1 MEFRRKLYTR
11 GSSYE
16 TTIPMP
22 LLFSLDKNKKHEIVF
37 IFEPETDRWFIKVE
51 EQKQAQA
58 KKLRQRKYKEKDKVK
73 NE

>member
-22 LLFSLDKNKKHEIVF
+22 LLFSLDKKKKHEVVF
-37 IFEPETDRWFIKVE
+37 VFEPETDKWFIKIE
-51 EQKQAQA
+51 KQKE
-58 KKLRQRKYKEKDKVK
+58 KPVQRKKDKK
-73 NE
+73 D

>member
-22 LLFSLDKNKKHEIVF
+22 LLFSLDKNKKHEVVF
-37 IFEPETDRWFIKVE
+37 VFDPGSDKWFIKI
-51 EQKQAQA
+51 EQE
-58 KKLRQRKYKEKDKVK
+58 KEK
-73 NE
+73 

>member
-1 MEFRRKLYTR
+1 MELRRKLYTR

-22 LLFSLDKNKKHEIVF
+22 LLFSLDKKKKYDVVF
-37 IFEPETDRWFIKVE
+37 KFDQTTDQWFVKIE
-51 EQKQAQA
+51 EQK
-58 KKLRQRKYKEKDKVK
+58 ETEK

>member
-22 LLFSLDKNKKHEIVF
+22 LLFSLDKKKKYEIVF
-37 IFEPETDRWFIKVE
+37 VFDPDTNKWFIRIE
-51 EQKQAQA
+51 EQKQ
-58 KKLRQRKYKEKDKVK
+58 KKKD
-73 NE
+73 

>member
-22 LLFSLDKNKKHEIVF
+22 LLFSLNKKKKYEVVF
-37 IFEPETDRWFIKVE
+37 VYEPETNKWFIRIE
-51 EQKQAQA
+51 EEKTKQ
-58 KKLRQRKYKEKDKVK
+58 EKRI
-73 NE
+73 

>member
-22 LLFSLDKNKKHEIVF
+22 LLFSLDKNKKHEVVF
-37 IFEPETDRWFIKVE
+37 VFDSESDKWFIKIE
-51 EQKQAQA
+51 E
-58 KKLRQRKYKEKDKVK
+58 KKETSNKPAIPEKNSEKK

>member
-22 LLFSLDKNKKHEIVF
+22 LLFSLDKKKRYEVVF
-37 IFEPETDRWFIKVE
+37 VFEPKTDKWFIKLE
-51 EQKQAQA
+51 EA
-58 KKLRQRKYKEKDKVK
+58 KEK
-73 NE
+73 